1 MPRNVTLLDLR
12 TRVRQRANMENSTFV
27 TDSEVSSLVNEGI
40 AGLYNLLVQARGQEY
55 YAADT
60 SIATVANQSVYDLPA
75 DFYQLLD
82 ITALI
87 SSETYKLKR
96 YQMAD
101 IARLSQPGVTSP
113 ATLPQYRI
121 RGQFNT
127 TTNVVQLQ
135 ILPLPT
141 QVYTISIYY
150 VPAPVLLAADG
161 DTCDGIAGFEE
172 WVVLD
177 AAIRCL
183 QKEESDVSFL
193 AAEREKVEAR
203 IRNLRDDRDAGDAPR
218 VQDVRG
224 RAVAYDS
231 TLTRRWY

>member
-40 AGLYNLLVQARGQEY
+40 AGLYNLLIQARGQEY
-55 YAADT
+55 Y
-60 SIATVANQSVYDLPA
+60 SIDYVFSTVANQQIYDLPA

-82 ITALI
+82 VTAVIENHTHKLI
-87 SSETYKLKR
+87 R

-101 IARLSQPGVTSP
+101 MAALRDSGMTSP
-113 ATLPQYRI
+113 ATLPRYRL
-121 RGQFNT
+121 RGEFNT
-127 TTNVVQLQ
+127 TTNVAQIQ
-135 ILPLPT
+135 ILPVPN
-141 QVYTISIYY
+141 QVFAIALYY
-150 VPAPVLLAADG
+150 VPAPVLLSADS

-193 AAEREKVEAR
+193 AAEREKVEMR
-203 IRNLRDDRDAGDAPR
+203 IRYLRDDRDAGDAPR

>member
-55 YAADT
+55 YAANT

-75 DFYQLLD
+75 EFYQLLD

-101 IARLSQPGVTSP
+101 IAALSHPGVTSP
-113 ATLPQYRI
+113 STLPKYRI
-121 RGQFNT
+121 RGEFNT
-127 TTNVVQLQ
+127 TTNVVHLQ
-135 ILPLPT
+135 ILPIPD
-141 QVYTISIYY
+141 QVYTISVYY
-150 VPAPVLLAADG
+150 VPAPVLLSADS